1 MNEIQLYNNKQIIG
15 GFLLIIMLAI
25 LFASNILL
33 NSGSG
38 LNISYFVAPIV
49 LTISILCIYYVIA
62 LNKSIKNTY
71 DRYIRPTKY
80 KYKNCPNNYTTTK
93 KNYILSK
100 EIKCEYDADNSGIEH
115 YDLIGSGHC
124 DENVSGIDIIRPPA
138 TPSPATPSTTTPSSP
153 VCYTESDTSDTGTIN
168 KCKRKC
174 DETTNCDYISFTSN
188 NSIHHCCLYEDHDN
202 LCSTTGFK
210 PPQSDWGEYSSNF
223 QTYRKKVPDDKRNFY
238 LEGLDSECGNQGSRT
253 INGCFNH
260 YDTTNTQCNKI
271 FDYFDRNKYIL
282 SNDNWPEFKNMCILD
297 PNPKVD

>member
-38 LNISYFVAPIV
+38 LNISYFVAPVV

-71 DRYIRPTKY
+71 DRYIRPTEYDY
-80 KYKNCPNNYTTTK
+80 KKCPNNYTTQSTP
-93 KNYILSK
+93 N
-100 EIKCEYDADNSGIEH
+100 EIKCEYDADNSDIEQ

-124 DENVSGIDIIRPPA
+124 NEDVSGIEIIKPIGIDKVRKDDLNENCYENTETASIDKCQTKCSA
-138 TPSPATPSTTTPSSP
+138 TP
-153 VCYTESDTSDTGTIN
+153 
-168 KCKRKC
+168 
-174 DETTNCDYISFTSN
+174 NCNAISFVSN
-188 NSIHHCCLYEDHDN
+188 SSKHHCCLYEDPNN
-202 LCSTTGFK
+202 LCSTTTGFK
-210 PPQSDWGEYSSNF
+210 PPQSDWDEYWRGF
-223 QTYRKKVPDDKRNFY
+223 QTYKKKVPNDKRTFF
-238 LEGLDSECGNQGSRT
+238 LEGRDAECGNQGSRS

-260 YDTTNTQCNKI
+260 YDTTNTQCKEI

-282 SNDNWPEFKNMCILD
+282 DNDNWPEFKNMCILD